1 MHSLGG
7 NVEAEN
13 IASGKTLRERS
24 SHWDDMQGAGRRE
37 KSSATK
43 NHRGDFASGV
53 VNRGAPADE
62 QIFCGRIVNE
72 SREFTR
78 QLITTHAD

>member
-7 NVEAEN
+7 DGEAEN
-13 IASGKTLRERS
+13 IASGKTSRECS
-24 SHWDDMQGAGRRE
+24 SHWDDMQRAGRRE

-53 VNRGAPADE
+53 VDRRTPADE
-62 QIFCGRIVNE
+62 QVFGGRIVNE
-72 SREFTR
+72 SCEFTR
-78 QLITTHAD
+78 QLITTHTD